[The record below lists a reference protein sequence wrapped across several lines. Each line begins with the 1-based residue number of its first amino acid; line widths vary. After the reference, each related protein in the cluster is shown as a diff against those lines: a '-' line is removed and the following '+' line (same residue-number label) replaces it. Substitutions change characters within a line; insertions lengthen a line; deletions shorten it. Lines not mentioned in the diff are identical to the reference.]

1 MNIKKITAVSLV
13 ASVDNENLRVVPF
26 IDELSKETDSAPLY
40 AMAKACTITP
50 KVHEGYALDPKT
62 GLYMVYVSGELRGCA
77 KDQVEAA
84 QIYEEV
90 RK

>member
-1 MNIKKITAVSLV
+1 MDDRGI
-13 ASVDNENLRVVPF
+13 
-26 IDELSKETDSAPLY
+26 PL
-40 AMAKACTITP
+40 
-50 KVHEGYALDPKT
+50 EGFYFDYQT
-62 GLYMVYVSGELRGCA
+62 GLYMVYVSGELRGCS